1 MPAPGDQHTSIVNPF
16 EDQKPVIN
24 EFTAQQIATLQ
35 SRLDKQ
41 LGPEYLSVRAGPG
54 GSKLHYITAEK
65 VISLA
70 NEIFG
75 FNGWSSSIQ
84 NFQID
89 FVDEDPKTLKVSLG
103 LSVIV
108 RVTLRDGT
116 YHEDL
121 GYGHIENCRGKAAA
135 FEKAKKEGT
144 TDALKRALRHF
155 GNVLGNCIYDKEY
168 LKKIGSIRAAP
179 TKLNQDNLHRHP
191 DFVKSTTGPVAAQ
204 AAAPPQPQPAAPAP
218 APAAAPAP
226 APAAAPVIPSSVSAE
241 SFEDF
246 LGELDEADFMISEEG
261 HPDEVLI
268 TNSASDTST
277 VSVSDK
283 SMQPPTARPLAR
295 TGSAGTSQFSR
306 PQQQPQTP
314 NPMSRTNAFVGAG
327 TQMNSN
333 NNNGPRPST
342 GQFTSGNQFNQNRP
356 SIQQNNN
363 YNQPPRPPVAQ
374 NGASQTNGQNNN
386 TANGSNNNYNNNNN
400 NNNNN
405 SNNNNS
411 NNNNSNNNNSN
422 NNNSNN
428 NNSNNNNNAAP
439 AVAPAEVGFFSARA
453 VKDIPED
460 ALVAGQV
467 TPFKAG
473 MGFNPRAESPS
484 IRKTPGI
491 DHSTS
496 KPLSRSG
503 QHVPPTKTTET
514 KPASGPVPRPG
525 GTGVVPYQ
533 RPSIAGVTNP
543 QLDSTRRIGV
553 PGSGPGSPL
562 ANRNQYRPPTIKR
575 PAPDAGNGNG
585 QQQNGTREPLAD
597 GNKNAPI
604 GQQANGGFPGPEA
617 KRPRVA

>member
-1 MPAPGDQHTSIVNPF
+1 MPAPGDQHANVVNPF
-16 EDQKPVIN
+16 EEQKPIIN

-89 FVDEDPKTLKVSLG
+89 FVEEDPKTLKVSLG

-168 LKKIGSIRAAP
+168 LKKVVNMKTAP
-179 TKLNQDNLHRHP
+179 TKFNQDNLHRHP
-191 DFVKSTTGPVAAQ
+191 DFAVKKETVTWLAAAQ
-204 AAAPPQPQPAAPAP
+204 AAAPPQPQPPAPAP
-218 APAAAPAP
+218 APAAAASAP
-226 APAAAPVIPSSVSAE
+226 ATVSVVPSLISAD

-246 LGELDEADFMISEEG
+246 LGELDEADFMIGEEG
-261 HPDEVLI
+261 HPDEILI

-277 VSVSDK
+277 VTISDK
-283 SMQPPTARPLAR
+283 GDRPVNNGNTSNQMQPPTARPLMR
-295 TGSAGTSQFSR
+295 TESGGTSQFSR
-306 PQQQPQTP
+306 PTQQPQTP
-314 NPMSRTNAFVGAG
+314 NPMSRTNSFVGAG
-327 TQMNSN
+327 AQMN
-333 NNNGPRPST
+333 NNNGPRPT
-342 GQFTSGNQFNQNRP
+342 GQFASGNQFNQNRP
-356 SIQQNNN
+356 AVQQNITS
-363 YNQPPRPPVAQ
+363 YNQPPRPPVPQ
-374 NGASQTNGQNNN
+374 NGPPQANGQNNN
-386 TANGSNNNYNNNNN
+386 NISGNNNNV
-400 NNNNN
+400 
-405 SNNNNS
+405 
-411 NNNNSNNNNSN
+411 
-422 NNNSNN
+422 
-428 NNSNNNNNAAP
+428 P
-439 AVAPAEVGFFSARA
+439 PVVPPVEVGFFSARA

-460 ALVAGQV
+460 ALNAGQV
-467 TPFKAG
+467 TPLKAG
-473 MGFNPRAESPS
+473 MGFNPRLESPS

-491 DHSTS
+491 DHTTS
-496 KPLSRSG
+496 KPLSRAG
-503 QHVPPTKTTET
+503 QHVPPTKTADP
-514 KPASGPVPRPG
+514 KPAGGPVPRTG
-525 GTGVVPYQ
+525 GTGIVPYQ

-543 QLDSTRRIGV
+543 QLDQTRRIGV

-575 PAPDAGNGNG
+575 PAPDAAPGNG

-604 GQQANGGFPGPEA
+604 GQANGASGPDA

>member
-1 MPAPGDQHTSIVNPF
+1 MPAPGDQHTSIINPF

-168 LKKIGSIRAAP
+168 LKKIGSVKAAP

-191 DFVKSTTGPVAAQ
+191 DFVKSVTAVPVAAQ
-204 AAAPPQPQPAAPAP
+204 IAAPPPPQLAAPVSAPPAVP
-218 APAAAPAP
+218 APAAAPA
-226 APAAAPVIPSSVSAE
+226 IPSLVSAE

-277 VSVSDK
+277 NTISDK
-283 SMQPPTARPLAR
+283 GDSSINNGNTGNQMQPPPARPLAR

-306 PQQQPQTP
+306 PPQPPQTP
-314 NPMSRTNAFVGAG
+314 NPMSRTNSFAGAG
-327 TQMNSN
+327 AQMN
-333 NNNGPRPST
+333 NNNGSRPST
-342 GQFTSGNQFNQNRP
+342 GQFTSGNQFSQNRP
-356 SIQQNNN
+356 PVQQNTN
-363 YNQPPRPPVAQ
+363 YNQPARPPVTN
-374 NGASQTNGQNNN
+374 NGAAQTNGQN
-386 TANGSNNNYNNNNN
+386 SNDATGNN

-405 SNNNNS
+405 SN
-411 NNNNSNNNNSN
+411 
-422 NNNSNN
+422 
-428 NNSNNNNNAAP
+428 APP
-439 AVAPAEVGFFSARA
+439 AVPPAEVGFFSARA
-453 VKDIPED
+453 VKDIPEE

-467 TPFKAG
+467 TPLKAG
-473 MGFNPRAESPS
+473 MGFNPRLESPS

-491 DHSTS
+491 DHTKS

-503 QHVPPTKTTET
+503 QHVPPTKTADA
-514 KPASGPVPRPG
+514 KPATVPVPKPG

-575 PAPDAGNGNG
+575 PAPDAAPGNG
-585 QQQNGTREPLAD
+585 QQQNGAREPLAD
-597 GNKNAPI
+597 GDKNAPI
-604 GQQANGGFPGPEA
+604 GQANGVSGPDA

>member
-16 EDQKPVIN
+16 EEQRPVIN

-35 SRLDKQ
+35 SKLDKQ

-54 GSKLHYITAEK
+54 GAKLHYITAEK

-168 LKKIGSIRAAP
+168 LKRVGSIKTAP
-179 TKLNQDNLHRHP
+179 PKLNQDNLHRHP
-191 DFVKSTTGPVAAQ
+191 DFAVKTEPVTTMAAAQPAAHPQPKPTAPAPVAA
-204 AAAPPQPQPAAPAP
+204 PVPASV
-218 APAAAPAP
+218 PAAAPA
-226 APAAAPVIPSSVSAE
+226 IPSLISAE

-261 HPDEVLI
+261 HPDEILVS
-268 TNSASDTST
+268 NSASDTST
-277 VSVSDK
+277 VTISDK
-283 SMQPPTARPLAR
+283 SEGPGNNANSNNQMQPPPPARPLLR

-306 PQQQPQTP
+306 PAQQPHTP
-314 NPMSRTNAFVGAG
+314 NPISRTNSFVGAG
-327 TQMNSN
+327 AQN
-333 NNNGPRPST
+333 NNVARPP
-342 GQFTSGNQFNQNRP
+342 GQFTSGNQFTQSRAP
-356 SIQQNNN
+356 IQHQ
-363 YNQPPRPPVAQ
+363 NQPPRPPVPQ
-374 NGASQTNGQNNN
+374 NGVPHANGQNNN
-386 TANGSNNNYNNNNN
+386 SNGNNNNP
-400 NNNNN
+400 
-405 SNNNNS
+405 
-411 NNNNSNNNNSN
+411 
-422 NNNSNN
+422 
-428 NNSNNNNNAAP
+428 P
-439 AVAPAEVGFFSARA
+439 AVIPPAEVGFFSARA
-453 VKDIPED
+453 VKDIPEE
-460 ALVAGQV
+460 ALSAGQV
-467 TPFKAG
+467 TPLKAG
-473 MGFNPRAESPS
+473 MGFNPRLESPS

-491 DHSTS
+491 DHTKS
-496 KPLSRSG
+496 KPLSKGG
-503 QHVPPTKTTET
+503 QHVPPAKTADD

-533 RPSIAGVTNP
+533 RPSITGVTNP
-543 QLDSTRRIGV
+543 QLDQTRRIGA

-575 PAPDAGNGNG
+575 PAPDAAGGNP
-585 QQQNGTREPLAD
+585 QQNATREPLAD

-604 GQQANGGFPGPEA
+604 GQASGLSEPDA